1 MLQLPPLSL
10 YIHIPWC
17 VQKCPY
23 CDFNSHGQHGELPQQ
38 AYVDAL
44 LADLAQDMDYVQ
56 GRQLHTIFIGGGT
69 PSLFDAKQIERLL
82 LGVQAL
88 IPFERDI
95 EITMEANPGTLEHD
109 DFSAYRAAGVT
120 RLSIGVQ
127 SFAKDKLNLLGRIH
141 DQNEAVVAAQKA
153 KEADYLSFN
162 LDLMHGLPNQS
173 FSEAMHDIDTAVSLA
188 PPHLSWY
195 QLTIEPNTLFH
206 SKPPQLPD
214 DEDLWQIYQQGQ
226 QKLAALGYEQY
237 EISAYAKPGF
247 QCRHNLNYWQFG
259 DYLGIGC
266 GAHGK
271 ITLMDETSVIR
282 TVKIKHPK
290 GYLASA
296 ETALSANKSHE
307 ASPSTANKAN
317 HFAASVTPIL
327 SEDMGLEY
335 LMNRLRLMTPIPKT
349 EFEQRTGQAHSSL
362 DIGMAKA
369 ESRGLITQDE
379 THWQLTSKGH
389 MFVNDIL
396 SQFLD

>member
-1 MLQLPPLSL
+1 MLTLPPLSL

-23 CDFNSHGQHGELPQQ
+23 CDFNSHGQNGELPQQ

-44 LADLAQDMDYVQ
+44 LADLRQDLGYVQ
-56 GRQLHTIFIGGGT
+56 GREIHTIFIGGGT
-69 PSLFDAKQIERLL
+69 PSLFDAGQIERLL
-82 LGVQAL
+82 QGVRAMV
-88 IPFERDI
+88 PFSADI

-109 DFSAYRAAGVT
+109 DFAAYRQAGVT

-127 SFAKDKLNLLGRIH
+127 SFSRDKLNLLGRIH
-141 DQNEAVVAAQKA
+141 DQHEAQTAGLKAA
-153 KEADYLSFN
+153 EAGYQSFN

-173 FSEAMHDIDTAVSLA
+173 FDEAMADIDTAAALS

-214 DEDLWQIYQQGQ
+214 DEALWHIYEQGQ

-271 ITLMDETSVIR
+271 ITLPGQERILR

-290 GYLASA
+290 GYLAADDYCFETTEVA
-296 ETALSANKSHE
+296 EADRA
-307 ASPSTANKAN
+307 
-317 HFAASVTPIL
+317 
-327 SEDMGLEY
+327 LEY
-335 LMNRLRLMTPIPKT
+335 LMNRLRLMAPIPKL
-349 EFEQRTGQAHSSL
+349 EFEQRTGQSRDTLSE
-362 DIGMAKA
+362 GMEKGRL
-369 ESRGLITQDE
+369 RGLLTETQDF
-379 THWQLTSKGH
+379 WQLTPKGH
-389 MFVNDIL
+389 MFVNDLL
-396 SQFLD
+396 SQFC

>member
-44 LADLAQDMDYVQ
+44 LADLAIDLPYVQ
-56 GRQLHTIFIGGGT
+56 GRKLHSIFIGGGT
-69 PSLFDAKQIERLL
+69 PSLFDAAQIKRLL
-82 LGVQAL
+82 NGVQNA
-88 IPFERDI
+88 IAFKDGI

-109 DFSAYRAAGVT
+109 ALHAYREAGIN

-127 SFAKDKLNLLGRIH
+127 SFASDKLNLLGRIH
-141 DQNEAVVAAQKA
+141 DKNEAQAAAKEAQKA
-153 KEADYLSFN
+153 GFNSFN

-173 FSEAMHDIDTAVSLA
+173 FDQAMADIEQAAKLQ

-206 SKPPQLPD
+206 SKPPTLPD
-214 DEDLWQIYQQGQ
+214 DEALWHIYEQGQ
-226 QKLAALGYEQY
+226 KKLAQLGYQQY

-247 QCRHNLNYWQFG
+247 QCQHNINYWQFG
-259 DYLGIGC
+259 DYIGIGC

-271 ITLMDETSVIR
+271 ITDIGHQQIFR

-290 GYLASA
+290 GYLSGKDYLFDKNTIEPDERA
-296 ETALSANKSHE
+296 
-307 ASPSTANKAN
+307 
-317 HFAASVTPIL
+317 
-327 SEDMGLEY
+327 LEY
-335 LMNRLRLMTPIPKT
+335 LMNRFRLMAAIPKD
-349 EFEQRTGQAHSSL
+349 EFEQRTGLPASTIETQMQHA
-362 DIGMAKA
+362 ATK
-369 ESRGLITQDE
+369 GLVEISPN
-379 THWQLTSKGH
+379 HWQLTAKGS
-389 MFVNDIL
+389 MFVNELL
-396 SQFLD
+396 SLFCD

>member
-23 CDFNSHGQHGELPQQ
+23 CDFNSHGQHAELPQQ
-38 AYVDAL
+38 QYVDAL
-44 LADLAQDMDYVQ
+44 LDDLQQDLEYVQ
-56 GRQLHTIFIGGGT
+56 GRRIHTIFIGGGT
-69 PSLFDAKQIERLL
+69 PSLFDAAQIKRLL
-82 LGVQAL
+82 DNVEQL
-88 IPFERDI
+88 IGFEPEI

-127 SFAKDKLNLLGRIH
+127 SFSKTKLNLLGRIH
-141 DQNEAVVAAQKA
+141 DQDEAITAAKKA
-153 KEADYLSFN
+153 KEANYLSFN

-173 FSEAMHDIDTAVSLA
+173 FDEAMADIEQGAALM

-214 DEDLWQIYQQGQ
+214 DEALWQIYEQGQ
-226 QKLAALGYEQY
+226 KKLAALGYEQY
-237 EISAYAKPGF
+237 EISAYAKPGY
-247 QCRHNLNYWQFG
+247 QCRHNLNYWRFG

-271 ITLMDETSVIR
+271 ITQPSRGGIIR

-290 GYLASA
+290 GYLSA
-296 ETALSANKSHE
+296 TNYMADITKIAPDEL
-307 ASPSTANKAN
+307 P
-317 HFAASVTPIL
+317 V
-327 SEDMGLEY
+327 EY
-335 LMNRLRLMTPIPKT
+335 LMNRLRLMSPIPKA
-349 EFEQRTGQAHSSL
+349 EFEQRTGQPASVL
-362 DIGMAKA
+362 TQGMQDSQAK
-369 ESRGLITQDE
+369 GLVTE
-379 THWQLTSKGH
+379 TDSHWQLTPKGH
-389 MFVNDIL
+389 MFVNELL
-396 SQFLD
+396 SQFI

>member
-1 MLQLPPLSL
+1 MTLQLPPLSL

-23 CDFNSHGQHGELPQQ
+23 CDFNSHGQNGELPQQ
-38 AYVDAL
+38 QYVDAL
-44 LADLAQDMDYVQ
+44 LDDLKQDLAYVQ
-56 GRQLHTIFIGGGT
+56 GRKVHTIFIGGGT
-69 PSLFDAKQIERLL
+69 PSLFDASQIQRLL
-82 LGVQAL
+82 EGAQAL
-88 IPFERDI
+88 IPFEDNI

-109 DFSAYRAAGVT
+109 DFSAYRGAGVT

-127 SFAKDKLNLLGRIH
+127 SFSKEKLNLLGRIH
-141 DQNEAVVAAQKA
+141 NEDEAKIAAQKA
-153 KEADYLSFN
+153 KQADYLSFN

-173 FSEAMHDIDTAVSLA
+173 FDEAMHDIDTATALA

-214 DEDLWQIYQQGQ
+214 DENLWQIYEQGQ
-226 QKLAALGYEQY
+226 QRLAALGYEQY
-237 EISAYAKPGF
+237 EISAYAKPGY

-271 ITLMDETSVIR
+271 ITLPDSNQIVR

-290 GYLASA
+290 GYLAA
-296 ETALSANKSHE
+296 DKYTFETTDVIE
-307 ASPSTANKAN
+307 
-317 HFAASVTPIL
+317 
-327 SEDMGLEY
+327 EDRPLEY

-349 EFEQRTGQAHSSL
+349 EFEQRTGQSAEVVKL
-362 DIGMAKA
+362 GMQKSI
-369 ESRGLITQDE
+369 ERGLLTE
-379 THWQLTSKGH
+379 TTTHWQLTPKGH
-389 MFVNDIL
+389 MFVNDLL
-396 SQFLD
+396 SQFI

>member
-1 MLQLPPLSL
+1 MLSLPPLSL

-44 LADLAQDMDYVQ
+44 LADLKNDLAYVQ
-56 GRQLHTIFIGGGT
+56 QRSIHTIFIGGGT
-69 PSLFDAKQIERLL
+69 PSLFDASQIERLL
-82 LGVQAL
+82 KGVEAL
-88 IPFERDI
+88 IPFEKEI

-109 DFSAYRAAGVT
+109 DFAAYRAAGVT

-127 SFAKDKLNLLGRIH
+127 SFSKEKLNLLGRIH
-141 DQNEAVVAAQKA
+141 DQNEAKTAAEKA
-153 KEADYLSFN
+153 KQAQYLSFN

-173 FSEAMHDIDTAVSLA
+173 FDEAMHDIDTAAALL

-214 DEDLWQIYQQGQ
+214 DENLWHIYEQGQ
-226 QKLAALGYEQY
+226 KKLAELGYEQY

-271 ITLMDETSVIR
+271 ITLPDTDNIIR

-290 GYLASA
+290 GYLAASDYTF
-296 ETALSANKSHE
+296 ETTEVIAQDR
-307 ASPSTANKAN
+307 P
-317 HFAASVTPIL
+317 
-327 SEDMGLEY
+327 LEY
-335 LMNRLRLMTPIPKT
+335 LMNR
-349 EFEQRTGQAHSSL
+349 
-362 DIGMAKA
+362 
-369 ESRGLITQDE
+369 
-379 THWQLTSKGH
+379 
-389 MFVNDIL
+389 
-396 SQFLD
+396 

>member
-1 MLQLPPLSL
+1 MSSTAVTTAMKLELPPLSL

-23 CDFNSHGQHGELPQQ
+23 CDFNSHGQNGELPQE

-44 LADLAQDMDYVQ
+44 LEDLRQDLHLVQ
-56 GRQLHTIFIGGGT
+56 GRQIHTIFIGGGT
-69 PSLFDAKQIERLL
+69 PSLFDALQIKRILD
-82 LGVQAL
+82 GANAL
-88 IPFERDI
+88 IPFSDNI

-109 DFSAYRAAGVT
+109 DFSAYRAAGIT

-127 SFAKDKLNLLGRIH
+127 SFSKDKLNLLGRIH
-141 DQNEAVVAAQKA
+141 DQNEAQVAAQKA
-153 KEADYLSFN
+153 SQAGYLSFN

-173 FSEAMHDIDTAVSLA
+173 FAEAMADIDTAAALN

-214 DEDLWQIYQQGQ
+214 DEALWHIYEQGQ

-237 EISAYAKPGF
+237 EISAYAKPGY

-271 ITLMDETSVIR
+271 VTLPEENRIIR

-290 GYLASA
+290 GYLSASNYTFESIDVA
-296 ETALSANKSHE
+296 E
-307 ASPSTANKAN
+307 
-317 HFAASVTPIL
+317 
-327 SEDMGLEY
+327 EDRALEY
-335 LMNRLRLMTPIPKT
+335 LMNRLRLMTPIPKQ
-349 EFEQRTGQAHSSL
+349 EFELRTGQHRDTL
-362 DIGMAKA
+362 TEGMEKAKQ
-369 ESRGLITQDE
+369 RGLLTE
-379 THWQLTSKGH
+379 STEHWQLTSKGH
-389 MFVNDIL
+389 MFVNDL
-396 SQFLD
+396 LTQFC